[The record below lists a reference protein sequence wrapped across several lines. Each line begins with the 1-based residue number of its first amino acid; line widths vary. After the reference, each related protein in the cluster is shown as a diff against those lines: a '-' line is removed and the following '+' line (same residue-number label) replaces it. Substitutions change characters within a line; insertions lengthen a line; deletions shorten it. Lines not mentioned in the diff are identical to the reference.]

1 MENNERI
8 NIENYSHTE
17 RRGSNSF
24 FGLIKT
30 VFFGMF
36 FIGLFVFIV
45 NSSNKYIKNY
55 QVELKNQHLRNLEDI
70 EVEWHIEFFN
80 QKNSK
85 NKSANDFKSNYSLL
99 YEKMKL
105 FESKVK
111 KENFKNNFE
120 NSTDKE
126 TEVIIADSFFANK
139 TLMLRNSSRGKNVSS
154 ENFNNR
160 KNEIEPKKYFLG
172 KEKIE
177 KGKNL
182 NSDSDKDKGFY
193 AHKRTNNISN
203 YYFEYINKIRKQKS
217 IKNNSSSFD
226 RNKESNKNH
235 IINQDENRISNS
247 SDSRFNETEIK
258 DTNSNAKDEVTN
270 FDYYLNYIDNL
281 TFANNNYHDYNESII
296 NPFSDNAGEKPKTH
310 RSLLGIYYLHIL
322 NK

>member
-8 NIENYSHTE
+8 NILNYSHTD

-24 FGLIKT
+24 IGLIKT

-36 FIGLFVFIV
+36 FIGLFVFIL

-55 QVELKNQHLRNLEDI
+55 QEELKNQHLRNLEDI

-85 NKSANDFKSNYSLL
+85 NKSANDFKSNDSLL
-99 YEKMKL
+99 YEKIKH

-111 KENFKNNFE
+111 KENFQNNFE

-126 TEVIIADSFFANK
+126 TEVIIADSFFANR
-139 TLMLRNSSRGKNVSS
+139 TLMLRNSSKGKNVNS

-160 KNEIEPKKYFLG
+160 KNEIEANKYFLG
-172 KEKIE
+172 KEKFE

-182 NSDSDKDKGFY
+182 NYDADKDKGFY
-193 AHKRTNNISN
+193 AHKRTNNNISN
-203 YYFEYINKIRKQKS
+203 YYFEYINKFREQKS
-217 IKNNSSSFD
+217 IKNNSNSFD

-247 SDSRFNETEIK
+247 SDSKFNESEIK
-258 DTNSNAKDEVTN
+258 DFDSNAKDEVTN
-270 FDYYLNYIDNL
+270 LYYYLNYIDNL
-281 TFANNNYHDYNESII
+281 TYANKNYHDYKEDII
-296 NPFSDNAGEKPKTH
+296 NPSSDVTGEKPKTH
-310 RSLLGIYYLHIL
+310 RSLLGIY
-322 NK
+322 